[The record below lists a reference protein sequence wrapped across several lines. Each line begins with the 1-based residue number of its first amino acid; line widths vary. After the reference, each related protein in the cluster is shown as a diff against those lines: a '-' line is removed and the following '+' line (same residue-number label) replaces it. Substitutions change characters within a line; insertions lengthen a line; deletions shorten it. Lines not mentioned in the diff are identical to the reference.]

1 MTKRLQR
8 CALAVPATSTHFFE
22 KAARGAA
29 DSIFLDL
36 EDAIA
41 PARKAQA
48 RTEAIRAL
56 NEIDWGLKLLSVRV
70 NGLDTAWALEDIV
83 DVARNC
89 PRLDLILL
97 PKTSTAFDVKFVDQI
112 LTLIERETKRDK
124 KIGIEVLIETAQGV
138 ANVEDIACSSS
149 RLEAMVFGVGDYTVE
164 MQTQDIVFGRPNSN
178 YSVLSEKNQQGQRHP
193 HVNDQW
199 HFAMAR
205 IANACRANGLRP
217 IDGPFTDFSDGE
229 GFLSSA
235 WRAKS
240 LGFEGKWAIHPTQ
253 IDSANAVFSP
263 SQSELDWAVRIVNL
277 LEEVNFQG
285 RGAVAENG
293 VLIDMAHLKKANL
306 ILNRQRLIDTQKTN

>member
-97 PKTSTAFDVKFVDQI
+97 PKTSTAFDIKFVDQI

-164 MQTQDIVFGRPNSN
+164 MQTQDIVFGRPNSD

-277 LEEVNFQG
+277 LEEVNSQG

>member
-8 CALAVPATSTHFFE
+8 CALAVPATSHHFFE
-22 KAARGAA
+22 KAAIGAA

-70 NGLDTAWALEDIV
+70 NSLDTAWALEDIV

-89 PRLDLILL
+89 PRLDMILL

-138 ANVEDIACSSS
+138 ANAEDIACSSS

-164 MQTQDIVFGRPNSN
+164 MQTQDIVFGRPNSD

-217 IDGPFTDFSDGE
+217 IDGPFTDFSDRE

-277 LEEVNFQG
+277 LEEVNSQG

-306 ILNRQRLIDTQKTN
+306 ILNRQGLIDTQKTN

>member
-112 LTLIERETKRDK
+112 LTLIERETKCDK

-164 MQTQDIVFGRPNSN
+164 MQTQDIVFGRPNSD

-277 LEEVNFQG
+277 LEEVNSQG

>member
-1 MTKRLQR
+1 
-8 CALAVPATSTHFFE
+8 
-22 KAARGAA
+22 
-29 DSIFLDL
+29 
-36 EDAIA
+36 
-41 PARKAQA
+41 
-48 RTEAIRAL
+48 
-56 NEIDWGLKLLSVRV
+56 V

-164 MQTQDIVFGRPNSN
+164 MQTQDIVFGRPNSD

-217 IDGPFTDFSDGE
+217 IDGPFTDFSDRE

-277 LEEVNFQG
+277 LEEVNSQG

-306 ILNRQRLIDTQKTN
+306 ILNRQGLIDTQKTN

>member
-41 PARKAQA
+41 PARKTQA

-164 MQTQDIVFGRPNSN
+164 MQTQDIVFGRPNSD

-277 LEEVNFQG
+277 LEEVNSQG

>member
-1 MTKRLQR
+1 
-8 CALAVPATSTHFFE
+8 
-22 KAARGAA
+22 
-29 DSIFLDL
+29 
-36 EDAIA
+36 
-41 PARKAQA
+41 
-48 RTEAIRAL
+48 
-56 NEIDWGLKLLSVRV
+56 V

-164 MQTQDIVFGRPNSN
+164 MQTQDIVFGRPNSD

-263 SQSELDWAVRIVNL
+263 SQSEIDWAVRIVNL
-277 LEEVNFQG
+277 LEEVNSQG

>member
-8 CALAVPATSTHFFE
+8 CALAVPSTSTHFFE
-22 KAARGAA
+22 KAAIGAA

-41 PARKAQA
+41 PARKTQA

-89 PRLDLILL
+89 PRLDMILL

-124 KIGIEVLIETAQGV
+124 KIRIEVLIETAQGV

-164 MQTQDIVFGRPNSN
+164 MQTQDIVFGRPNAD
-178 YSVLSEKNQQGQRHP
+178 YSVLSEKNQQGKRHP

-217 IDGPFTDFSDGE
+217 IDGPFTDFSDAE

-253 IDSANAVFSP
+253 INSANAVFSP

-277 LEEVNFQG
+277 LEEVNSQG

>member
-22 KAARGAA
+22 KAAIGAA

-164 MQTQDIVFGRPNSN
+164 MQTQDIVFGRPNAD

-277 LEEVNFQG
+277 LEEVNSQG

>member
-164 MQTQDIVFGRPNSN
+164 MQTQDIVFGRPNAD
-178 YSVLSEKNQQGQRHP
+178 YSVLSEKNQQGQRLP

-205 IANACRANGLRP
+205 ISNACRANGLRP

-277 LEEVNFQG
+277 LEEVNSQG

-306 ILNRQRLIDTQKTN
+306 ILNRQRLIDTQKKN

>member
-41 PARKAQA
+41 PARKTQA
-48 RTEAIRAL
+48 RNEAIRAL

-164 MQTQDIVFGRPNSN
+164 MQTQDIVFGRPNSD

-277 LEEVNFQG
+277 LEEVNSQG

>member
-1 MTKRLQR
+1 MMKRLQR

-22 KAARGAA
+22 KAAIGAA

-56 NEIDWGLKLLSVRV
+56 NEIDWGVKLLSVRV

-89 PRLDLILL
+89 PRLDMILL

-164 MQTQDIVFGRPNSN
+164 MQTQDIVFGRPNAD
-178 YSVLSEKNQQGQRHP
+178 YSVLSEKDQQGQRHP

-217 IDGPFTDFSDGE
+217 IDGPFTDFSDVE

-240 LGFEGKWAIHPTQ
+240 LGFEGKWAIHPSQ

-277 LEEVNFQG
+277 LEEVNSQG

-293 VLIDMAHLKKANL
+293 VLIDMAHFKKANL
-306 ILNRQRLIDTQKTN
+306 ILNRQLLIDTQKTD

>member
-22 KAARGAA
+22 KATRGAA

-164 MQTQDIVFGRPNSN
+164 MQTQDIVFGRPNSD
-178 YSVLSEKNQQGQRHP
+178 YSVLSKKNQQGQRHP

-277 LEEVNFQG
+277 LEEVNSQG

>member
-138 ANVEDIACSSS
+138 ANVEDIAGSSS

-164 MQTQDIVFGRPNSN
+164 MQTQDIVFGRPNSD

-205 IANACRANGLRP
+205 IANACRANRLRP

-253 IDSANAVFSP
+253 IDSANAAFSP

-277 LEEVNFQG
+277 LEEVNSQG

>member
-22 KAARGAA
+22 KAAIGAA

-41 PARKAQA
+41 PARKTQA

-89 PRLDLILL
+89 PRLDMILL

-124 KIGIEVLIETAQGV
+124 KIRIEVLIETAQGV

-164 MQTQDIVFGRPNSN
+164 MQTQDIVFGRPNAD
-178 YSVLSEKNQQGQRHP
+178 YSVLSEKNQQGKRHP

-217 IDGPFTDFSDGE
+217 IDGPFTDFSDVE
-229 GFLSSA
+229 GVLSSA

-277 LEEVNFQG
+277 LEEVNSQG

>member
-164 MQTQDIVFGRPNSN
+164 MQTQDIVFGRPNSD
-178 YSVLSEKNQQGQRHP
+178 YFVLSEKNQQGQRHP

-277 LEEVNFQG
+277 LEEVNSQG

-306 ILNRQRLIDTQKTN
+306 ILNRQGLIDTQKTN

>member
-41 PARKAQA
+41 PARKTQA
-48 RTEAIRAL
+48 RNEAIRAL

-164 MQTQDIVFGRPNSN
+164 MQTQDIVFGRPNSD

-277 LEEVNFQG
+277 LEEVNSQG

-306 ILNRQRLIDTQKTN
+306 ILNRQGLIDTQKTN

>member
-1 MTKRLQR
+1 M
-8 CALAVPATSTHFFE
+8 
-22 KAARGAA
+22 
-29 DSIFLDL
+29 
-36 EDAIA
+36 
-41 PARKAQA
+41 
-48 RTEAIRAL
+48 
-56 NEIDWGLKLLSVRV
+56 
-70 NGLDTAWALEDIV
+70 
-83 DVARNC
+83 
-89 PRLDLILL
+89 ILL

-138 ANVEDIACSSS
+138 ANAEDIACSSS

-164 MQTQDIVFGRPNSN
+164 MQTQDIVFGRPNSD
-178 YSVLSEKNQQGQRHP
+178 YSVLSEKDQQGQRHP
-193 HVNDQW
+193 HLNDQW

-205 IANACRANGLRP
+205 IANACRAYGLRP
-217 IDGPFTDFSDGE
+217 IDGPFTDFSDVE
-229 GFLSSA
+229 GFVSSA

-263 SQSELDWAVRIVNL
+263 SQTELDWAVRIVNL
-277 LEEVNFQG
+277 LQEVNSQG

-306 ILNRQRLIDTQKTN
+306 ILNRQKLIDKIISN

>member
-1 MTKRLQR
+1 MMKKLQR
-8 CALAVPATSTHFFE
+8 CALAVPATSPHFFE
-22 KAARGAA
+22 KAARSAA

-36 EDAIA
+36 EDAVA
-41 PARKAQA
+41 PARKALA
-48 RTEAIRAL
+48 RTEAIRAIKTL
-56 NEIDWGLKLLSVRV
+56 DWGHKLLSVRV

-89 PRLDLILL
+89 PRLDMVLL
-97 PKTSTAFDVKFVDQI
+97 PKTSTAMDVQFVDQL
-112 LTLIERETKRDK
+112 LTLIERETNRDK

-138 ANVEDIACSSS
+138 ANVEAIACASP

-164 MQTQDIVFGRPNSN
+164 MQTQDIVFGSPNSN
-178 YSVLSEKNQQGQRHP
+178 YSVLSERDQQGQRHL
-193 HVNDQW
+193 HLNDQW

-217 IDGPFTDFSDGE
+217 IDGPFTNFSDTE

-253 IDSANAVFSP
+253 IDSANRVFSP
-263 SQSELDWAVRIVNL
+263 SRTELEWAVRIVNL
-277 LEEVNFQG
+277 LEDVNAQG
-285 RGAVAENG
+285 RGATAENG

-306 ILNRQRLIDTQKTN
+306 ILNRQQLLDRKIQI

>member
-164 MQTQDIVFGRPNSN
+164 MQTQDIVFGRPNAD

-277 LEEVNFQG
+277 LEEVNSQG

>member
-8 CALAVPATSTHFFE
+8 CALAVPATSTRFFE
-22 KAARGAA
+22 KAALGAA

-41 PARKAQA
+41 PARKAHA
-48 RTEAIRAL
+48 RAEAIHAL
-56 NEIDWGLKLLSVRV
+56 KEMDWGHKLLSVRV

-89 PRLDLILL
+89 PRLDMILL
-97 PKTSTAFDVKFVDQI
+97 PKTSTAMDVKCVDQI
-112 LTLIERETKRDK
+112 LTLIERETNRDK

-138 ANVEDIACSSS
+138 ANVEAIACSSP

-164 MQTQDIVFGRPNSN
+164 MQTQDIVFGRPNSD

-193 HVNDQW
+193 HLNDQW

-205 IANACRANGLRP
+205 IANACRAYGLRP
-217 IDGPFTDFSDGE
+217 IDGPFTDFSDVE
-229 GFLSSA
+229 GFVSSA

-263 SQSELDWAVRIVNL
+263 SQTELDWAVRIVNL
-277 LEEVNFQG
+277 LQEVNSQG

-306 ILNRQRLIDTQKTN
+306 ILNRQKLIDKIIAN

>member
-41 PARKAQA
+41 PARKTQA
-48 RTEAIRAL
+48 RNEAIRAL
-56 NEIDWGLKLLSVRV
+56 KEIDWGLKLLSVRV

-138 ANVEDIACSSS
+138 ANVEDIAGSSS

-164 MQTQDIVFGRPNSN
+164 MQTQDIVFGRPNSD

-205 IANACRANGLRP
+205 IANACRANRLRP

-277 LEEVNFQG
+277 LEEVNSQG

>member
-89 PRLDLILL
+89 PRLDMILL

-138 ANVEDIACSSS
+138 ANVEDIAGSSS

-164 MQTQDIVFGRPNSN
+164 MQTQDIVFGRPNAD
-178 YSVLSEKNQQGQRHP
+178 YSVLSEKNQQSQRHP

-277 LEEVNFQG
+277 LEEVNSQG

>member
-164 MQTQDIVFGRPNSN
+164 MQTQDIVFGRPNSD
-178 YSVLSEKNQQGQRHP
+178 YSVLSKKNQQGQRHP

-217 IDGPFTDFSDGE
+217 IDGPFTDFSDRE

-277 LEEVNFQG
+277 LEEVNSQG

>member
-41 PARKAQA
+41 PARKTQA
-48 RTEAIRAL
+48 RNEAIRAL

-138 ANVEDIACSSS
+138 ANVEDIAGSSS

-164 MQTQDIVFGRPNSN
+164 MQTQDIVFGRPNSD

-277 LEEVNFQG
+277 LEEVNSQG

>member
-29 DSIFLDL
+29 DSICLDL

-83 DVARNC
+83 HIARNC

-164 MQTQDIVFGRPNSN
+164 MQTQDIVFGRPNSD
-178 YSVLSEKNQQGQRHP
+178 YSVLSKKNQQGQRHP

-277 LEEVNFQG
+277 LEEVNSQG

>member
-164 MQTQDIVFGRPNSN
+164 MQTQDIVFGRPNSD

-263 SQSELDWAVRIVNL
+263 SQSEIDWAVRIVNL
-277 LEEVNFQG
+277 LEEVNSQG

-306 ILNRQRLIDTQKTN
+306 ILNRQGLIDTQKTN

>member
-1 MTKRLQR
+1 M
-8 CALAVPATSTHFFE
+8 
-22 KAARGAA
+22 
-29 DSIFLDL
+29 
-36 EDAIA
+36 
-41 PARKAQA
+41 
-48 RTEAIRAL
+48 
-56 NEIDWGLKLLSVRV
+56 
-70 NGLDTAWALEDIV
+70 
-83 DVARNC
+83 
-89 PRLDLILL
+89 
-97 PKTSTAFDVKFVDQI
+97 
-112 LTLIERETKRDK
+112 TLIERETKCDK

-164 MQTQDIVFGRPNSN
+164 MQTQDIVFGRPNSD
-178 YSVLSEKNQQGQRHP
+178 YSVLSKKNQQGQRHP

-277 LEEVNFQG
+277 LEEVNSQG

>member
-164 MQTQDIVFGRPNSN
+164 MQTQDIVFGRPNSD
-178 YSVLSEKNQQGQRHP
+178 YSVLSKKNQQGQRHP

-277 LEEVNFQG
+277 LEEVNSQG